1 MVTACTDSVVRFWR
15 VKMVE
20 EAADDDSNGEQE
32 GTKNKFA
39 WEEWQME
46 SAHGDSSIK
55 VSGRPVSVSAAY
67 SGRIA
72 VAYQTGASYQKKQQQ
87 QVGPPDPKQRYV
99 NLSVDIYECEST
111 GGSEWLREDTIA
123 LRNIELQPEMPAVD
137 LSGLVSK
144 DLPLSDIARVSSTFS
159 SARRAWRLA
168 TGGRVRRT

>member
-87 QVGPPDPKQRYV
+87 QQAVPPDSKQRYV

-144 DLPLSDIARVSSTFS
+144 DLPLSGGSSFKYFFLC
-159 SARRAWRLA
+159 RAWRLA